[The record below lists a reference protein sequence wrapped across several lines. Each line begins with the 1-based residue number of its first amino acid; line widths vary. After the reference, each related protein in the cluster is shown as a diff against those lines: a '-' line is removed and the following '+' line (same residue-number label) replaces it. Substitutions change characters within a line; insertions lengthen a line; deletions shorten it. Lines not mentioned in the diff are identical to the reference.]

1 MKVKVKLY
9 ATFSRYHPGTLAGT
23 PFEVE
28 LPEGS
33 TLKDLINQL
42 EIPES
47 EVKVC
52 FVNARVQDMEA
63 PLNDGDDVGIF
74 PPVGGG

>member
-28 LPEGS
+28 LQEGS
-33 TLKDLINQL
+33 TLRDLIRHL

-52 FVNARVQDMEA
+52 FINARIQELDTR
-63 PLNDGDDVGIF
+63 LNDGDEAGIF

>member
-23 PFEVE
+23 PFEVD
-28 LPEGS
+28 LPDGS
-33 TLKDLINQL
+33 TLRDLIHHL

-52 FVNARVQDMEA
+52 FINARIQDLDTR
-63 PLNDGDDVGIF
+63 LNAGDEVGIF

>member
-9 ATFSRYHPGTLAGT
+9 ATFSRYRPGTLAGT

-52 FVNARVQDMEA
+52 FVNARTQELDT
-63 PLNDGDDVGIF
+63 PLNNGDDVGIF